1 MEQAAKLARLGD
13 RLVSFLAGGLIL
25 LMLLYGGYSLWDTAM
40 VYNGAFLSDELM
52 AFKPSAENP
61 DSNPTLS
68 ELQQINPDTRAW
80 LTIYDT
86 FIDYPVVQG
95 ESDWD
100 YINTDIYGEF
110 SLSGSI
116 FLDSRNSP
124 DFSDAYNLVY
134 GHHMDNGGM
143 FGDVVEFVNAS
154 YFQAHPTG
162 RLYLPDAT
170 YDITLFACVQTD
182 AFDSVIYNPTAQPD
196 GSWLYTL
203 PRFAGQG
210 LRLDLADTAGVAVEL
225 TAIVLNERL
234 PWQEYFV
241 PSAWQLFWLAVL
253 PGLAGCALTL
263 KREKGEDD

>member
-13 RLVSFLAGGLIL
+13 RLVSLLAGGLIL

-40 VYNGAFLSDELM
+40 VYSGAFLSEELL
-52 AFKPSAENP
+52 AFKPASDDPN
-61 DSNPTLS
+61 SNPTLT
-68 ELQQINPDTRAW
+68 ELQEINPDVRAW

-95 ESDWD
+95 ETDWD

-124 DFSDAYNLVY
+124 DFSDAYNIVY

-143 FGDVVEFVNAS
+143 FGDVVEFVNTS

-182 AFDSVIYNPTAQPD
+182 AYDSMIYNPTPSDKDVGRLLAYIQDNAVQSRDIGVKESDQIIGLSTCAEAQTN
-196 GSWLYTL
+196 G
-203 PRFAGQG
+203 RVVIFG
-210 LRLDLADTAGVAVEL
+210 RLDRVSEAAKE
-225 TAIVLNERL
+225 
-234 PWQEYFV
+234 
-241 PSAWQLFWLAVL
+241 
-253 PGLAGCALTL
+253 
-263 KREKGEDD
+263 

>member
-13 RLVSFLAGGLIL
+13 RLVSLLAGGLIL

-40 VYNGAFLSDELM
+40 VYSGAFLSEELL
-52 AFKPSAENP
+52 AFKPASDDPN
-61 DSNPTLS
+61 SNPTLT
-68 ELQQINPDTRAW
+68 ELQEINPDVRAW

-95 ESDWD
+95 ETDWD

-124 DFSDAYNLVY
+124 DFSDAYNIVY

-143 FGDVVEFVNAS
+143 FGDVVEFVNTS

-162 RLYLPDAT
+162 RIYLPDAT

-182 AFDSVIYNPTAQPD
+182 AYDSMIYNPTPSDKDVGRLLAYIQDNAVQSRDIGVKESDQIIGLSTCAEAQTN
-196 GSWLYTL
+196 G
-203 PRFAGQG
+203 RVVIFG
-210 LRLDLADTAGVAVEL
+210 RLDRVSEAAKE
-225 TAIVLNERL
+225 
-234 PWQEYFV
+234 
-241 PSAWQLFWLAVL
+241 
-253 PGLAGCALTL
+253 
-263 KREKGEDD
+263 

>member
-68 ELQQINPDTRAW
+68 QLQQINPDTRAW

-196 GSWLYTL
+196 GDVGRLLAYIEDNAVQSRDIGVREPY
-203 PRFAGQG
+203 QIMG
-210 LRLDLADTAGVAVEL
+210 LSTCAEAQTNGRVVIFGRLERASQAVKE
-225 TAIVLNERL
+225 
-234 PWQEYFV
+234 
-241 PSAWQLFWLAVL
+241 
-253 PGLAGCALTL
+253 
-263 KREKGEDD
+263 

>member
-40 VYNGAFLSDELM
+40 VYRGAFLSDELL
-52 AFKPSAENP
+52 AFKPASDNP
-61 DSNPTLS
+61 DSNPTLT
-68 ELQQINPDTRAW
+68 ELQEINPDTRAW

-124 DFSDAYNLVY
+124 DFSDAYNIVY

-182 AFDSVIYNPTAQPD
+182 AFDSTIYNPTITSTDDVGRLLAYIEDKAVQSRDIGVRESDQIIGLSTCAEAQTN
-196 GSWLYTL
+196 G
-203 PRFAGQG
+203 RVIIFG
-210 LRLDLADTAGVAVEL
+210 RLDRVSQAVKE
-225 TAIVLNERL
+225 
-234 PWQEYFV
+234 
-241 PSAWQLFWLAVL
+241 
-253 PGLAGCALTL
+253 
-263 KREKGEDD
+263 